1 MQGQILVFN
10 EQKQTG
16 AIVASNGQRFSFEIG
31 HWHDVVT
38 PERGMSVD
46 FSLDENNQIQQ
57 IRLALPG
64 TNFRAGQTASWPQR
78 PKSKPVLT
86 VLTIF
91 LGIFGAH
98 RFYMG
103 GWGWGLVQSVGFLFL
118 STLFTLLLP
127 PLAGLLYL
135 TLFVLTW
142 VEAIRYIWMSDIA
155 FEAKVKAYQAEQPGP
170 FGYFW

>member
-78 PKSKPVLT
+78 PKRDFWRTP
-86 VLTIF
+86 F
-91 LGIFGAH
+91 LYGRLGLGTGAIC
-98 RFYMG
+98 RI
-103 GWGWGLVQSVGFLFL
+103 SL
-118 STLFTLLLP
+118 SLDTLYF
-127 PLAGLLYL
+127 
-135 TLFVLTW
+135 
-142 VEAIRYIWMSDIA
+142 IA
-155 FEAKVKAYQAEQPGP
+155 AP
-170 FGYFW
+170 FGRTVISHIIRVDLGRGHSLHLDE